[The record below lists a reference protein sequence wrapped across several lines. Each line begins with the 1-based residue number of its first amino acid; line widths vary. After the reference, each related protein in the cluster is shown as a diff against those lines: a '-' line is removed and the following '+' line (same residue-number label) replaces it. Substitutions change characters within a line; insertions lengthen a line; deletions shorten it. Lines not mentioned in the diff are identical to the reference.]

1 MLEGA
6 VTGVT
11 ETDIVL
17 RIILATVLSSIV
29 GIERE
34 YHHKPA
40 GLRTNVMV
48 GLGSCLFT
56 LVSIRAADLFPSLGA
71 IDPTRI
77 AAQIVTGIG
86 FLGAGTILF
95 EKDRSSVIGLTT
107 AATLWVVAAVGTAIG
122 MGLYLEAI
130 VGTLM
135 VFFTF
140 LVLSKVVNEV
150 RKRSDIQER
159 GDNHSDTALEAH
171 K

>member
-1 MLEGA
+1 MLLTGA
-6 VTGVT
+6 VTHIT
-11 ETDIVL
+11 ENDIVIRL
-17 RIILATVLSSIV
+17 VLATVLSALV

-34 YHHKPA
+34 YHQKPA

-48 GLGSCLFT
+48 GMGACLFT
-56 LVSIRAADLFPSLGA
+56 LVSVRALDLFPS

-107 AATLWVVAAVGTAIG
+107 AATLWVVAAVGTAVG
-122 MGLYLEAI
+122 MGLYVEAI
-130 VGTLM
+130 TGTIL

-150 RKRSDIQER
+150 RRRSRLHEP
-159 GDNHSDTALEAH
+159 HDTAREG
-171 K
+171 

>member
-1 MLEGA
+1 MLT
-6 VTGVT
+6 TGMIT
-11 ETDIVL
+11 HINELDIVL
-17 RIILATVLSSIV
+17 RIILATVLSSVV

-34 YHHKPA
+34 FHHKPA

-56 LVSIRAADLFPSLGA
+56 LVSIRAADLFPSLTS

-107 AATLWVVAAVGTAIG
+107 AATLWVVAAVGTAVG
-122 MGLYLEAI
+122 MGLYVEAI
-130 VGTLM
+130 VGTFM

-140 LVLSKVVNEV
+140 MVLSKVVGEV
-150 RKRSDIQER
+150 RKRSVD
-159 GDNHSDTALEAH
+159 HKAHDTAREQ
-171 K
+171 

>member
-1 MLEGA
+1 MLTTGP
-6 VTGVT
+6 VTHIN
-11 ETDIVL
+11 ELDIVI
-17 RIILATVLSSIV
+17 RIVLATVLSSIV

-56 LVSIRAADLFPSLGA
+56 LVSIRAADLFPELRTV
-71 IDPTRI
+71 DPTRI

-122 MGLYLEAI
+122 MGLYVEAI
-130 VGTLM
+130 AGTFM

-140 LVLSKVVNEV
+140 LVLSKAVSAI
-150 RKRSDIQER
+150 RKRTAS
-159 GDNHSDTALEAH
+159 HAPHDTAREQ
-171 K
+171 

>member
-1 MLEGA
+1 MLTTGA
-6 VTGVT
+6 VTHIN
-11 ETDIVL
+11 EIDIVL
-17 RIILATVLSSIV
+17 RIVLATALSAVV

-56 LVSIRAADLFPSLGA
+56 LVSIRAVDLFPELKA
-71 IDPTRI
+71 LDPTRI

-122 MGLYLEAI
+122 MGLYVEAI
-130 VGTLM
+130 AGTAM

-140 LVLSKVVNEV
+140 LVLSRVVGEV
-150 RKRSDIQER
+150 RKRTGHAS
-159 GDNHSDTALEAH
+159 HDTAREQ
-171 K
+171 

>member
-1 MLEGA
+1 MLMTGP
-6 VTGVT
+6 VTHIN
-11 ETDIVL
+11 ELDIIL
-17 RIILATVLSSIV
+17 RIILATVLSALV

-34 YHHKPA
+34 FHHKPA

-56 LVSIRAADLFPSLGA
+56 LVSIRAADLFPELRTV
-71 IDPTRI
+71 DPTRI

-95 EKDRSSVIGLTT
+95 EKDRSSVVGLTT
-107 AATLWVVAAVGTAIG
+107 AATLWVVAAIGTAIG
-122 MGLYLEAI
+122 MGLYVEAL

-140 LVLSKVVNEV
+140 LILSKVVSQV
-150 RKRSDIQER
+150 RKRTE
-159 GDNHSDTALEAH
+159 HHPAH
-171 K
+171 DAAH

>member
-1 MLEGA
+1 MLTTGA
-6 VTGVT
+6 VTHIN
-11 ETDIVL
+11 ELDIVL
-17 RIILATVLSSIV
+17 RIVLATVLSSIV

-56 LVSIRAADLFPSLGA
+56 LVSIRAADLFPELRTV
-71 IDPTRI
+71 DPTRI

-122 MGLYLEAI
+122 MGLYVEAI
-130 VGTLM
+130 VGTFM

-140 LVLSKVVNEV
+140 LVLSKVVGEV
-150 RKRSDIQER
+150 RKRT
-159 GDNHSDTALEAH
+159 GAH
-171 K
+171 KPHDTVREQ

>member
-1 MLEGA
+1 MTS
-6 VTGVT
+6 TGVVTHIT
-11 ETDIVL
+11 ELDIVF
-17 RIILATVLSSIV
+17 RIVLATVLSSIV
-29 GIERE
+29 GGERE
-34 YHHKPA
+34 YHRKPA

-56 LVSIRAADLFPSLGA
+56 LVSIRALDLFPELRT

-107 AATLWVVAAVGTAIG
+107 AATLWVVAAIGTAVG
-122 MGLYLEAI
+122 MGLYVEAI

-135 VFFTF
+135 IFFTF
-140 LVLSKVVNEV
+140 LILSRVVSEV
-150 RKRSDIQER
+150 RRRAGRTS
-159 GDNHSDTALEAH
+159 
-171 K
+171 

>member
-1 MLEGA
+1 MLTTGP
-6 VTGVT
+6 VTHIN
-11 ETDIVL
+11 EIDIVI
-17 RIILATVLSSIV
+17 RIVLATALSAVV

-56 LVSIRAADLFPSLGA
+56 LVSIRAVDLFPEMKA

-122 MGLYLEAI
+122 MGLYVEAT
-130 VGTLM
+130 VGTFM

-140 LVLSKVVNEV
+140 MVLSRLVNEV
-150 RKRSDIQER
+150 RKRS
-159 GDNHSDTALEAH
+159 GGSLS
-171 K
+171 